1 MNNNHNELDITLK
14 EIKVEDIWGISKR
27 WKVRLN
33 SIGIF
38 NGFQL
43 KNSDPRLIKKCLSVV
58 GEKIVRELNE
68 ISCIPIELT
77 QPRKSIMVSRS
88 FGSVVTDISE
98 LKEAISNHVVTAVK
112 KLRSQRS
119 LCGRICVFIQT
130 NKFRVEELQYK
141 NAYEIS
147 FSEPTQNTFKL
158 LKASDQALKVIY
170 RSKFKYQKAGVM
182 LSQLVNN
189 SKSVDLLERPQFN
202 IQSDL
207 LSSFMQ
213 DNKKEYKRAKF
224 ADVVDQINNK
234 LGKSI
239 IIYGAQG
246 IQKEPVRFNTAGS
259 NWQMKSY
266 YRSPAYTT
274 RWDELLKV
282 F

>member
-1 MNNNHNELDITLK
+1 M
-14 EIKVEDIWGISKR
+14 
-27 WKVRLN
+27 
-33 SIGIF
+33 
-38 NGFQL
+38 
-43 KNSDPRLIKKCLSVV
+43 
-58 GEKIVRELNE
+58 NE
-68 ISCIPIELT
+68 ISCIPIEVT
-77 QPRKSIMVSRS
+77 QPKKSIMVSRS

-182 LSQLVNN
+182 LSQLINN
-189 SKSVDLLERPQFN
+189 NKSVDLLERPQFN

-213 DNKKEYKRAKF
+213 DNKREYKRAKF

-234 LGKSI
+234 LGKGI
-239 IIYGAQG
+239 IIYGSQG
-246 IQKEPVRFNTAGS
+246 IQKEPVRFNSAGS